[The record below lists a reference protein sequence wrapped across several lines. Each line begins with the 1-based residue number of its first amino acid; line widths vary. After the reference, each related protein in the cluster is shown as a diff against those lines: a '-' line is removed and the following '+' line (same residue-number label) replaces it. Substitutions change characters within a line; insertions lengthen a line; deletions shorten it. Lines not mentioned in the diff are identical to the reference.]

1 MAYFEATQ
9 EEKQL
14 AAIGREMMD
23 FSEQYGVKHGL
34 KRVTDNGLNTLNK
47 LSHVGSMLT
56 RYGATF
62 GTTRKDFAQEDLELI
77 ARFMKKEVDIETK

>member
-9 EEKQL
+9 EQKQL
-14 AAIGREMMD
+14 AQIGREMMD
-23 FSEQYGVKHGL
+23 FSEQYGVLHGL
-34 KRVTDNGLNTLNK
+34 KRVTDNGLDTLNK

-62 GTTRKDFAQEDLELI
+62 GTTVKDFSQEDMELI
-77 ARFMKKEVDIETK
+77 AKFMRKEVDIETK